1 MKIINSLFGSEA
13 LCMNVKHG
21 STTFL
26 KVINF
31 LIGIAVLAVCIF
43 LLPEAAKRD
52 AIERPGDYSL
62 YPLLVCAYGIFITFS
77 VALYQLYKLLTYI
90 EKNNAFSELS
100 LESLNIIKKCA
111 FTVIFFIL
119 LAIVYLR
126 VRAQFTG
133 DDAAGPVSLGL
144 MGVLAASIIAA
155 IVDVLQK
162 PLKNIL
168 ELKPKND

>member
-1 MKIINSLFGSEA
+1 
-13 LCMNVKHG
+13 MNVKRG

-26 KVINF
+26 KVIIF

-43 LLPEAAKRD
+43 LLPEAARRD

-62 YPLLVCAYGIFITFS
+62 YPLLVCAYGLCITFS
-77 VALYQLYKLLTYI
+77 VALYQVFKLLTYI

-100 LESLNIIKKCA
+100 LQSLKVIKKCA

-126 VRAQFTG
+126 VHAQFTG
-133 DDAAGPVSLGL
+133 DDAAGPISLSL
-144 MGVLAASIIAA
+144 MGILATSIIAA
-155 IVDVLQK
+155 IVDALQK
-162 PLKNIL
+162 PLKNVPDI
-168 ELKPKND
+168 KPKND